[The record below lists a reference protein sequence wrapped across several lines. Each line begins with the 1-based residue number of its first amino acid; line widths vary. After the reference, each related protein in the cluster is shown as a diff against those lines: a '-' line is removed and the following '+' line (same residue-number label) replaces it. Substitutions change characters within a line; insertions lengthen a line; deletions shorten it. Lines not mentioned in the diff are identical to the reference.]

1 MSVDHSR
8 KATVRCL
15 LVKSVVH
22 SRQQK
27 SCWRRRTSLLSS
39 LSSVSHLLPFID
51 SLSHYDDV
59 TIEVVLGR
67 TNLLVSSALVR
78 HFTRVF

>member
-8 KATVRCL
+8 KAAVRCL
-15 LVKSVVH
+15 LVTSVGH

-27 SCWRRRTSLLSS
+27 GCWRRRTSLLLPLLFSP
-39 LSSVSHLLPFID
+39 LLPFID

-67 TNLLVSSALVR
+67 INLLVSSALVY
-78 HFTRVF
+78 HITRVF

>member
-8 KATVRCL
+8 KAAVRCL
-15 LVKSVVH
+15 LVTSVGH

-27 SCWRRRTSLLSS
+27 GCWRRHTSLLLPLLFSP
-39 LSSVSHLLPFID
+39 LLPFID

-67 TNLLVSSALVR
+67 INLLVSSALVR
-78 HFTRVF
+78 HLTRMI

>member
-1 MSVDHSR
+1 MSVGQVCCSQQTAE
-8 KATVRCL
+8 KL
-15 LVKSVVH
+15 LAASYFP
-22 SRQQK
+22 SFL
-27 SCWRRRTSLLSS
+27 SLLF
-39 LSSVSHLLPFID
+39 SHLLSFID

-67 TNLLVSSALVR
+67 TNLLVSSALER

>member
-1 MSVDHSR
+1 MSVGQVCCSQQTAE
-8 KATVRCL
+8 KL
-15 LVKSVVH
+15 LAASYF
-22 SRQQK
+22 S
-27 SCWRRRTSLLSS
+27 SFLSLLF
-39 LSSVSHLLPFID
+39 SHLLPFID

-78 HFTRVF
+78 HLTRMI